1 MSLAVIGGITEGFG
15 SFPLDNARTFAARMT
30 ASRPFR
36 CRGTVFEGVPFM
48 ANPQPAQNFNMMSM
62 GSGLRTAPPTPP
74 VGAKS
79 PFGPASTMG
88 VSVIGTD
95 LTILGQNIA
104 IISQN
109 KLQIDGD
116 VRGDVVGK
124 EVTISSEGSVIGTVA
139 AERIEVHGGVNGA
152 IRAAVVIVHPTAQV
166 DADILHRSLSVAE
179 GAQLEGSLR
188 KSKDERELV
197 PNLDASSYASKTNG
211 LMGANGT
218 DET

>member
-1 MSLAVIGGITEGFG
+1 
-15 SFPLDNARTFAARMT
+15 
-30 ASRPFR
+30 
-36 CRGTVFEGVPFM
+36 M
-48 ANPQPAQNFNMMSM
+48 ANPQPAHNLNMMSM
-62 GSGLRTAPPTPP
+62 GSGLRTPVPAPPSS
-74 VGAKS
+74 GKS
-79 PFGPASTMG
+79 PFGAASTMG

-139 AERIEVHGGVNGA
+139 AEKIEVHGGIKGA
-152 IRAAVVIVHPTAQV
+152 IRASVVVVHPTAQV
-166 DADILHRSLSVAE
+166 DADILHQSLSVAE

-197 PNLDASSYASKTNG
+197 PNLDASSYTSKTSA
-211 LMGANGT
+211 LT
-218 DET
+218 